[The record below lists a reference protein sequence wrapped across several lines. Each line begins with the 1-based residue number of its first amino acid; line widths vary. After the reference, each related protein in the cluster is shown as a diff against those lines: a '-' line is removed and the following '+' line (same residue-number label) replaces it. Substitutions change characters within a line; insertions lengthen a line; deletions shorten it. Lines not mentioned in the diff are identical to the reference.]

1 MIVFGGQ
8 LDVELLDL
16 DPPSHCIIDVQ
27 KHYTARHRDVSV
39 ADKTLPPLKSGAQYK
54 LSVLSKACLNLEI
67 QKEGVHNSLED
78 AQATMG
84 LFQHGQSWIVPNIV
98 SFFFFFFFF
107 LNPIYST
114 FFLYSTSSLSS
125 LVR

>member
-1 MIVFGGQ
+1 M
-8 LDVELLDL
+8 
-16 DPPSHCIIDVQ
+16 
-27 KHYTARHRDVSV
+27 

-54 LSVLSKACLNLEI
+54 LSVLSKACLHLEI

-84 LFQHGQSWIVPNIV
+84 LFQHGHSWILPNIV
-98 SFFFFFFFF
+98 FFVFF
-107 LNPIYST
+107 LNPVYST

-125 LVR
+125 LAR